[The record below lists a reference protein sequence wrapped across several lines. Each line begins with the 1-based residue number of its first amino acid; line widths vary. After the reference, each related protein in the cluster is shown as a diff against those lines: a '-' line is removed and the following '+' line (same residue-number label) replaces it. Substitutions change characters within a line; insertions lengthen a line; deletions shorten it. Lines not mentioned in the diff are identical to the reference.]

1 MRRKASPRRHEVG
14 RTCARRAAAVR
25 PEVRPLVRR
34 DCRSRKIIFAEKC
47 QVESEEW
54 WKEHGRMVEVVVQ
67 CTHPRQDFNYP
78 PYAAKSKV
86 YRVRVDPRSKTYRQ
100 RELDQALPK
109 IQDALLAGQD
119 VIFHCMQ
126 SFHRAPVTAAAAYRR
141 VTGGSASVH
150 TCCMTAVV
158 AATSQIKYFL
168 VWFYYVFFTVN
179 LPLLLMLLLLPRH
192 RRCWWCC
199 CCGCWCC
206 CCSWFRF

>member
-1 MRRKASPRRHEVG
+1 MKLVG
-14 RTCARRAAAVR
+14 
-25 PEVRPLVRR
+25 LVLDEQRQFAPKFDPWFGETAGR
-34 DCRSRKIIFAEKC
+34 GKIIFAEKS
-47 QVESEEW
+47 QAESEEW

-86 YRVRVDPRSKTYRQ
+86 YRVRVGPRSATYRQ
-100 RELDQALPK
+100 RELDQALQK

-119 VIFHCMQ
+119 VIFHCVQ

-141 VTGGSASVH
+141 VTGGSATVH

-168 VWFYYVFFTVN
+168 VWFYCLF
-179 LPLLLMLLLLPRH
+179 
-192 RRCWWCC
+192 
-199 CCGCWCC
+199 
-206 CCSWFRF
+206 SQ

>member
-1 MRRKASPRRHEVG
+1 M
-14 RTCARRAAAVR
+14 
-25 PEVRPLVRR
+25 
-34 DCRSRKIIFAEKC
+34 
-47 QVESEEW
+47 ESEEW

-179 LPLLLMLLLLPRH
+179 LMCGIRI
-192 RRCWWCC
+192 RCLCFF
-199 CCGCWCC
+199 
-206 CCSWFRF
+206 S

>member
-1 MRRKASPRRHEVG
+1 M
-14 RTCARRAAAVR
+14 
-25 PEVRPLVRR
+25 
-34 DCRSRKIIFAEKC
+34 
-47 QVESEEW
+47 ESEEW

-78 PYAAKSKV
+78 QYAKSKI

-141 VTGGSASVH
+141 VTGGSATVH

-168 VWFYYVFFTVN
+168 VWFSYVFHSESYVWYTYSLFV
-179 LPLLLMLLLLPRH
+179 LFFLKLFISCYSMHASMSQLM
-192 RRCWWCC
+192 
-199 CCGCWCC
+199 
-206 CCSWFRF
+206 

>member
-1 MRRKASPRRHEVG
+1 MNSGFVLDQRQHATTFDPHFG
-14 RTCARRAAAVR
+14 
-25 PEVRPLVRR
+25 
-34 DCRSRKIIFAEKC
+34 
-47 QVESEEW
+47 EW
-54 WKEHGRMVEVVVQ
+54 CFENGRMVEVVVQ

-141 VTGGSASVH
+141 VTGGSAGA
-150 TCCMTAVV
+150 CCLPKNCPVCVPTAGE
-158 AATSQIKYFL
+158 
-168 VWFYYVFFTVN
+168 FT
-179 LPLLLMLLLLPRH
+179 LPLSSPMILYTFSVERSLQ
-192 RRCWWCC
+192 
-199 CCGCWCC
+199 
-206 CCSWFRF
+206 

>member
-1 MRRKASPRRHEVG
+1 M
-14 RTCARRAAAVR
+14 
-25 PEVRPLVRR
+25 
-34 DCRSRKIIFAEKC
+34 
-47 QVESEEW
+47 ESEEW

-168 VWFYYVFFTVN
+168 VWFHYVFFTVN
-179 LPLLLMLLLLPRH
+179 LIGVISICCLCLFPEVIHYLLFDARNHEPIDVIH
-192 RRCWWCC
+192 RRCST
-199 CCGCWCC
+199 G
-206 CCSWFRF
+206 SRLRGRSGKGIGRRTARGLAEMTQT